1 MTTTTTTTRRAKT
14 APSTEAQSN
23 IRPGF
28 ERDARTLIELY
39 ANGFLSQAEV
49 RLNLA
54 RMGVELIGGKYKIP
68 PPPVLRV
75 IEPEYLPR
83 PEEPI
88 LDTRHDGGEPEYDE
102 EPDWVKQLSNQEET

>member
-1 MTTTTTTTRRAKT
+1 MTTTPTTTRRAKT
-14 APSTEAQSN
+14 TPTESTSN

-39 ANGFLSQAEV
+39 VNGFLSRPEV

-68 PPPVLRV
+68 PPPVLRM

-88 LDTRHDGGEPEYDE
+88 LDTSQDGGAPEFDE
-102 EPDWVKQLSNQEET
+102 DPDWVKELSNEEEG